1 MKAVFERHD
10 GKIATFLLEDI
21 QKCHTIS
28 YQKIQ
33 KDLEVGDVVEVK
45 LEGDELIILEKLP
58 EERKRRED
66 RIRQKREKLLKRSKK
81 RKG

>member
-21 QKCHTIS
+21 QKSHAIS
-28 YQKIQ
+28 YQKLP

-45 LEGDELIILEKLP
+45 LDGDELIILEKLP
-58 EERKRRED
+58 EERKRREE
-66 RIRQKREKLLKRSKK
+66 RIRQKREQLLKRS
-81 RKG
+81 RE